1 MKALLLRTK
10 YFVKKVYYYF
20 KKFKL
25 KADKLIDENI
35 VFFIIDPEL
44 NHPGLVDR
52 LNAIVS
58 CNIIAQLNGFEFK
71 IIFEH
76 PFILKDYFDENELK
90 WHATED
96 ELSFSFQNT
105 RILNYTGYG
114 KIPKL
119 SKRIKQYH
127 IYFYEGQNIL
137 ANNYIKNASQEWF
150 KSFNMLFKPSLKL
163 TELLNKY
170 EFNNSGYV
178 AVHLRFVNVLEH
190 FEQNNSSITLNKV
203 QAKQLIADC
212 LKKMHQIQTQNKTEE
227 VVVFSDSQRF
237 LEIAKK
243 EGYRVLDG
251 DVGHIT
257 FQGYR
262 ESVVLK
268 TFVDFVLISRAK
280 TIYRLYAPFMYRS
293 AFAVYAALSGGKDS
307 IFVEI

>member
-1 MKALLLRTK
+1 MKALLLRNK

-20 KKFKL
+20 RKFKL
-25 KADKLIDENI
+25 KVDKLIDENI
-35 VFFIIDPEL
+35 IFFIIDPEL

-71 IIFEH
+71 IIFDH

-90 WHATED
+90 WHATEE
-96 ELSFSFQNT
+96 ELSFSFHNT

-150 KSFNMLFKPSLKL
+150 KSFNMLFKPSHKL

-190 FEQNNSSITLNKV
+190 FEKNNSSITLNKV
-203 QAKQLIADC
+203 QAKQLIGDC
-212 LKKMHQIQTQNKTEE
+212 LKKMRQIQTQNKTDE

-243 EGYRVLDG
+243 EGFRVLDG

-257 FQGYR
+257 FQGHR
-262 ESVVLK
+262 ESVVSK

-280 TIYRLYAPFMYRS
+280 IIYRLYAPFMYRS